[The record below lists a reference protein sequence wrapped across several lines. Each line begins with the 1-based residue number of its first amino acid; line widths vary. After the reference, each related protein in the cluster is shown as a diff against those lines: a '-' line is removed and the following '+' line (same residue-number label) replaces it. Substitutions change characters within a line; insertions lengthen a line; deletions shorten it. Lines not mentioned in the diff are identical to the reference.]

1 MRRILFFTALFALL
15 AALTLTYAAPTQA
28 STTFTVNAITPS
40 DFACPSSHFCKTIQA
55 AINAATGGDTI
66 NVVAGTYVENVT
78 VNKSVTLIGAGQG
91 ASVIY
96 PALSAPK
103 PCADSSLCGGAA
115 SNILLVQA
123 DNVTISGFTLDG
135 DNPALTSGIVKGG
148 ADLDARNGIITNNA
162 IGGFNNLVV
171 SFVTIK
177 NIYLRGVYSADGTGF
192 NFHDNIVQN
201 VQGEANSIAMFNFGG
216 GGTFKNNVVSD
227 TNDAISANHSSG
239 TQFLGNMISNSAS
252 GVHSDNAGDGGG
264 TADLILG
271 NYVSNCL
278 ADGYG
283 VWDFVPYI
291 APKIESNQITNCK
304 FGLASFG
311 NGSNGSPIVTTFFNN
326 IVDGQSLA
334 GSVGAFLTTDQ
345 LGFDENNNSVTL
357 NNNALVNNNVGLETE
372 QTNAKNLSVTLRYNN
387 ISGNTK
393 AVDNNPT
400 GLGSEEATVDAAKNW
415 WGSDTGPAGGSI
427 VGTVTTTPF
436 ATALAASATASIHE
450 TGEVATLDTNV
461 TANGLYGAQLLV
473 NHDNS
478 IATFTLSGSSAN
490 DQSAQGWFWD
500 FIAKNFTHPTT
511 NQTLLGG
518 TMSGEFGHTD
528 GANLTGQSI
537 ATWKYTCNVAG
548 TFGLSYDTTP
558 GTGTFLSDKNATN
571 LIAGLPGDLITCTLA
586 SSSVDGNIGL
596 QGRTK
601 GAASPA
607 GWNGSTVTLTCS
619 SGACTGSGPYALTT
633 DINGY
638 YLHTKTT
645 AGTGIPNGTYT
656 VVVTR
661 RGYLKATKAT
671 SVTVS
676 GGSITINGVSG
687 PQVPTLL
694 GGEVT
699 GDNQIELGDLT
710 LIGGVFGTSVTPDTG
725 ADVNGDG
732 FVNIFDLVLAGGN
745 YGATAST
752 WP

>member
-15 AALTLTYAAPTQA
+15 AALALTYAAPTQA
-28 STTFTVNAITPS
+28 STTFTVNTISPS
-40 DFACPSSHFCKTIQA
+40 DAACASSHFCKTIQA
-55 AINAATGGDTI
+55 AINAAVSGDTI
-66 NVVAGTYVENVT
+66 NVVAGTYTENLT
-78 VNKSVTLIGAGQG
+78 VNKSLTLTGAGQG
-91 ASVIY
+91 ATIVY
-96 PALSAPK
+96 PALSAAN
-103 PCADSSLCGGAA
+103 PCVGSSLCGGAA
-115 SNILLVQA
+115 SNIILVQA

-148 ADLDARNGIITNNA
+148 ADLDARNGIITNN
-162 IGGFNNLVV
+162 GVVGTFNNLTV
-171 SFVTIK
+171 SFATVK
-177 NIYLRGVYSADGTGF
+177 NIYLRGIYASNGGTF
-192 NFHDNIVQN
+192 NFHDDIVQN

-227 TNDAISANHSSG
+227 TNDAISANHSKG

-252 GVHSDNAGDGGG
+252 GIHSDNAGDGGG
-264 TADLILG
+264 TADVILG
-271 NYVSNCL
+271 NYVSNCST
-278 ADGYG
+278 DGYG

-291 APKIESNQITNCK
+291 APKIESNKITNCAV
-304 FGLASFG
+304 GLASYG
-311 NGSNGSPIVTTFFNN
+311 NSENFSSGPIVPTTFFNN
-326 IVDGQSLA
+326 IVDGQNLA
-334 GSVGAFLTTDQ
+334 GSVGVFITTDEV
-345 LGFDENNNSVTL
+345 GFGDGNNTANL
-357 NNNALVNNNVGLETE
+357 NNNAILNNAVGVQTE
-372 QTNAKNLSVTLRYNN
+372 QKNSKTVSVTLRYNN

-393 AVDNNPT
+393 AVDNST
-400 GLGSEEATVDAAKNW
+400 GATVDAAKNW
-415 WGSDTGPAGGSI
+415 WGSATGPAGGSI
-427 VGTVTTTPF
+427 DGTVTTTPF
-436 ATALAASATASIHE
+436 ATALAASVTASIHE

-461 TANGLYGAQLLV
+461 AANGLYGAQLLV

-478 IATFTLSGSSAN
+478 IAAFTLVGSSKN
-490 DQSAQGWFWD
+490 DQPAQGWFWD
-500 FIAKNFTHPTT
+500 FMAATFNHPTT

-518 TMSGEFGHTD
+518 TMSAGSGHTV

-537 ATWKYTCNVAG
+537 ATWKYTCNTAG

-558 GTGTFLSDKNATN
+558 GTGTLLSDINAIG

-607 GWNGSTVTLTCS
+607 GWNGSTVTLTCT

-645 AGTGIPNGTYT
+645 AGTGIPNGTYIAS
-656 VVVTR
+656 VTR
-661 RGYLKATKAT
+661 RGYLKATKTANVT
-671 SVTVS
+671 VTGGSVT
-676 GGSITINGVSG
+676 INAVSG

-725 ADVNGDG
+725 ADVTGDG